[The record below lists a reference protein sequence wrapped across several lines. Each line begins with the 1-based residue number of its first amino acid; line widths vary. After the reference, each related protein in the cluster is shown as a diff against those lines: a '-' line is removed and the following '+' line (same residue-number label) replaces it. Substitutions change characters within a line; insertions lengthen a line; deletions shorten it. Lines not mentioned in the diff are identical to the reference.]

1 MTFRLLH
8 GALFLLLFGTPPA
21 LAACSDDVTTDD
33 EPAVTVPPAGN
44 DDEEKEENTENNDSI
59 SMSRNIT
66 LTINGTT
73 FAATLEDNEAARAFE
88 PAHGQLPPGHH
99 PDRRPDA
106 LRLVLRGALLPDLH
120 LGLQLHAARPG
131 DKPRRAGRGP
141 GKWQRKNPFYPI
153 AICCASTGSLKSS
166 SHLFPYFFQAI
177 PKGTQN
183 RPAGRLPN
191 KTGTYFQ
198 SGGC

>member
-73 FAATLEDNEAARAFE
+73 FAATLEDNEAARAF
-88 PAHGQLPPGHH
+88 ATRLPLTLEMNELNGNEKYSY
-99 PDRRPDA
+99 
-106 LRLVLRGALLPDLH
+106 LNESLPTDSH
-120 LGLQLHAARPG
+120 
-131 DKPRRAGRGP
+131 RAGTIQTGDLMLYGSACVVLFYKTFTSGYSYTRLG
-141 GKWQRKNPFYPI
+141 RVTNPEGL
-153 AICCASTGSLKSS
+153 AAALGSGNVRIR
-166 SHLFPYFFQAI
+166 FTP
-177 PKGTQN
+177 
-183 RPAGRLPN
+183 
-191 KTGTYFQ
+191 
-198 SGGC
+198 